1 MKFDYAITKDASVPP
16 IVGLDVAKMNSHI
29 EVDDV
34 EQDDLLQL
42 KLNGAIAAVEMYTGK
57 VYQAKKVKVRVSEF
71 AAKVEFPYTPIKSI
85 SEVYYHNAEGQK
97 VVILPENYKLYTYQN
112 GAVQRLV
119 FSLQNFPVTDPNDEY
134 PLVIEGQFGELEVPD
149 DVVSAV
155 LLLFSDA
162 ETYREN
168 KPQNMVNT
176 AAINLLRPHKCY

>member
-1 MKFDYAITKDASVPP
+1 MKFDYAITKDVSVPS

-29 EVDDV
+29 EMDDV
-34 EQDDLLQL
+34 DQDALLQL

-57 VYQAKKVKVRVSEF
+57 VFQTKKVTVKVSGF
-71 AAKVEFPYTPIKSI
+71 ASKIEFPYTPIKSI
-85 SEVYYHNAEGQK
+85 QEVYYHNADGQK
-97 VVILPENYKLYTYQN
+97 VVVLPENYRLYSYQN

-134 PLVIEGQFGELEVPD
+134 PVVIEGQFGELEVPD
-149 DVVSAV
+149 DVMSAI

-168 KPQNMVNT
+168 KPQNLVNT
-176 AAINLLRPHKCY
+176 AAINLLRPHRKY